1 MQTLTLWGHLT
12 ADAEVRMIGD
22 TERICFT
29 VAANGGDGA
38 DSTTFY
44 SCTMRRTNVLNYL
57 KKGVKV
63 VLIGEQRVKVT
74 EKGGRTFFNLNV
86 HVDRL
91 RLMSADGISGH

>member
-1 MQTLTLWGHLT
+1 
-12 ADAEVRMIGD
+12 MIGD
-22 TERICFT
+22 AERICFT
-29 VAANGGDGA
+29 VAANGGGDGA

-91 RLMSADGISGH
+91 RLMSADGISGN